1 MAEPQSV
8 PKTKET
14 RKRILASAVLVSIAF
29 WVIFFAP
36 TVIYYAVVL
45 FYIFMG
51 LNDYTKLVQKKSF
64 PVNRGVMIALGLA
77 APWAV
82 QAGCEPVFLIGAI
95 VLLFFAN
102 SRAENIQQA
111 FAGSAIAI
119 FGMVWI
125 AWLFSY
131 IIPLRYA
138 DFGGA
143 KWVFYA
149 ISTVKLGDAG
159 AYFIGKKFGRTP
171 FIPHISPKKTWEGA
185 WGQLVTTVVVSCL
198 SRFYLPAAFHDLLIL
213 GIVLGVMAQVGDCVE
228 SIVKRNLET
237 KDSGVIP
244 GLGGFLD
251 ILDSLLLTIPLVYI
265 YLSWL

>member
-36 TVIYYAVVL
+36 PVIYSGVVL

-51 LNDYTKLVQKKSF
+51 LNEYTTLVQKKSF
-64 PVNRGVMIALGLA
+64 PVNRGVMIALGLT

-82 QAGCEPVFLIGAI
+82 QAGCEPVLLIGAI
-95 VLLFFAN
+95 VLLFLAN
-102 SRAENIQQA
+102 SRSENIQQA

-119 FGMVWI
+119 FGMVWV

-143 KWVFYA
+143 RWVFYA

-185 WGQLVTTVVVSCL
+185 WGQLFTTVVVSCL
-198 SRFYLPAAFHDLLIL
+198 SIFYLPVAFHDLLIL
-213 GIVLGVMAQVGDCVE
+213 GVVLGVMAQVGDCVE

-251 ILDSLLLTIPLVYI
+251 ILDSLLFTIPLVYI